1 MNLNDTK
8 LWTALV
14 TPFNNDM
21 TVDYDSLANLLK
33 EQSDAGNGLLI
44 LGSTGE
50 ALNIDLETKKAI
62 VKFVQN
68 EKPTVPVMVGVGGH
82 QYKATLNWVKWLET
96 QNVNAYLMVTPI
108 YAKPGDIGQY
118 EWFKNL
124 MDESSRPVMLYN
136 VPGRAGKE
144 LSFRAVSMLANHK
157 NFWAIKEASGS
168 VLKFQ
173 EYLRCAAGAPVY
185 CGDDGLMPDFA
196 HAGSAGLVSV
206 ASNTWPKETNL
217 YVQQCLSKNFDA
229 KELWTKA
236 SNALFIASNPIP
248 AKRILKNENRIKT
261 DTLLPPLTN
270 KDLTDDTLLI
280 ESSNKVR
287 EWFKSESK

>member
-14 TPFNNDM
+14 TPFNNDL
-21 TVDYDSLANLLK
+21 TVDYNSLKTLLK
-33 EQSDAGNGLLI
+33 EQCDAGNGLLI

-50 ALNIDLETKKAI
+50 ALNIDLQTKKDI
-62 VKFVQN
+62 VQYVIDQ
-68 EKPTVPVMVGVGGH
+68 KPTVPVMIGVGGH
-82 QYKATLNWVKWLET
+82 QYTATMNWVKWLET
-96 QNVNAYLMVTPI
+96 QNVDAYLMVTPI
-108 YAKPGDIGQY
+108 YAKPGDKGQY
-118 EWFKNL
+118 NWFKGL
-124 MDESSRPVMLYN
+124 MDECSKPVMLYN

-144 LSFRAVSMLANHK
+144 LSYRAVSMLSTHR

-173 EYLRCAAGAPVY
+173 EYLRVANGAPVY

-196 HAGSAGLVSV
+196 NAGSAGLVSV
-206 ASNTWPKETNL
+206 AANTWPKETNL
-217 YVQQCLSKNFDA
+217 YVKQCLEKKFDA

-248 AKRILKNENRIKT
+248 AKRILKNENRIT
-261 DTLLPPLTN
+261 NDILMPPLEIS
-270 KDLTDDTLLI
+270 DLQDDTLLT